1 MLNQVHLPYV
11 LDCLYLL
18 QPPCIPSV
26 PCAVR
31 ALSHMATSWCNA
43 LPFDLAASSD
53 LLSIFKVR
61 LKTFLVIFDFILCV
75 VFDVQIHV
83 KVASISW

>member
-1 MLNQVHLPYV
+1 MPSV
-11 LDCLYLL
+11 LDLL
-18 QPPCIPSV
+18 VPLPPPQLPSV
-26 PCAVR
+26 PCAFG

-43 LPFDLAASSD
+43 LPFDLASSCD

-61 LKTFLVIFDFILCV
+61 LKTFSVLVIFDFVLCV

-83 KVASISW
+83 KVASLSQ